1 MTGQPESDYLNG
13 DENDDGRNHDHQIP
27 LVAEEVSEGVET
39 AVDEKSVVGVDDAVG
54 DADARRPPEVDER
67 VDRHAFVSV
76 EKGGVVRGI
85 DDDVRRRRNA
95 AARRHVAE
103 RPIVVAVVVAID
115 GGSVVAVLTDV
126 GLQLELPLLPE
137 PSTRLPR
144 VERRAAIGRHAAAP
158 ERLLQPIPRVLEG
171 GRGVRRRFLNVAVLF
186 VESRDCDYD
195 SSSFTYC

>member
-27 LVAEEVSEGVET
+27 LVAEKVSEGVET
-39 AVDEKSVVGVDDAVG
+39 AVDEKSVVGVDDAFG

-76 EKGGVVRGI
+76 AKGGVVRGI
-85 DDDVRRRRNA
+85 DDDVRRRRYA
-95 AARRHVAE
+95 AARRHVAK
-103 RPIVVAVVVAID
+103 RPIVVVAVVID
-115 GGSVVAVLTDV
+115 CRSVVAVLTDV

-144 VERRAAIGRHAAAP
+144 VECRAAIGRHAAAP

-171 GRGVRRRFLNVAVLF
+171 G
-186 VESRDCDYD
+186 
-195 SSSFTYC
+195 